1 MYKGF
6 PVNKTVFLRNHTS
19 KNYVEFEER
28 RNSFFDGSHN
38 LFNLSSPKVEPG
50 SIKINSKAIKKY
62 KIKF

>member
-6 PVNKTVFLRNHTS
+6 SVNKTVFLRNSTS
-19 KNYVEFEER
+19 KNCVEFEER

-38 LFNLSSPKVEPG
+38 LSNLSSPIVEPG
-50 SIKINSKAIKKY
+50 SIKISSKAIKKY